1 MIQKNKTGQGIYLF
15 AKDTATGAGKTGD
28 SANIT
33 VSISKDGGANATS
46 TNSVSEIGNGIY
58 TLSLEQAE
66 TNCDRIAISA
76 VSSTSAVVIDP
87 THGFTDQGNKA
98 TIDNTNS
105 KVQGATIEVVSP
117 VKSNNGETDIELQYG
132 QEYDDDGNAPTLYGD
147 VTWSIPA
154 ATEDLTNA
162 TGGNLYIYGPD
173 SSPVATITDIT
184 YPNAGTSS
192 QQAKAALTAA
202 NTQLDTETQYTY
214 ELWATFASGD
224 PAKIAFGSANTLSK
238 VPGN

>member
-15 AKDTATGAGKTGD
+15 ARDTATGGGKTGD
-28 SANIT
+28 AANIT

-87 THGFTDQGNKA
+87 IIGFTDQGNKA

-105 KVQGATIEVVSP
+105 KVQGSTIEVVSP
-117 VKSNNGETDIELQYG
+117 VKSNNNETDIELQYG

-147 VTWSIPA
+147 VTWSIPV
-154 ATEDLTNA
+154 ATQDLSSA

-173 SSPVATITDIT
+173 SSPVATITEIT

-192 QQAKAALTAA
+192 QQAKATLSPTD
-202 NTQLDTETQYTY
+202 TSLDTETQYTY
-214 ELWATFASGD
+214 ELWATFDSGD
-224 PAKIAFGSANTLSK
+224 PAKLAFGSANTLSK